1 MRLSRFVFA
10 LLGVVL
16 VGLAAAPQTAQ
27 AAAKLKSGDDIKAQ
41 EAAKKAAEAAETA
54 RLMAVVKELQSVP
67 AIGADQASGSA
78 RRMALV
84 VGNNAYSELDPLE
97 KAVSDA
103 RTIADVLGGLG
114 FDVTMVSDADID
126 AMDDALFG
134 FYETLQ
140 PGDITFFFFAGHG
153 VADNGVN
160 YLLPVDVPKLGELE
174 RNRLPRKA
182 FDAAEI
188 AANIMNRGARLAL
201 MVLDACRN
209 DPFVREGVRSGKAIG
224 GLTRMVPTDGAFVIY
239 SAGTGQTALDKLQ
252 AGDPNPNSVF
262 TRKFM
267 PILQTPGLPIVE
279 VAKRTQVEVRT
290 LAASVAHDQAPAY
303 YDQIVGQYYFKP
315 PQPRLFGMVIGIDE
329 YGGEQ
334 QLRGAVNDGERV
346 ARALE
351 VLGAN
356 EVVRI
361 FNRDARSAFIAYAWR
376 SLVREAEPGD
386 TIVFHYAGSS
396 YWLENQNGKEADG
409 RDEFL
414 MLADVPYDADFVK
427 RIGISDPI
435 IISDDTL
442 TEWMEMAAEKN
453 VNVVLVIDGCYGGGL
468 LDREFAN
475 ISFIGASAEDQSAA
489 ERKIGGRWHGIVSH
503 AFADGL
509 EGSADF
515 NHDGFVSQ
523 RELYAKISLD
533 VFGWRQF
540 EQTPQFLPDVRETT
554 GELALFELPA
564 DLTARIEEIAARD
577 WPAES
582 QQTR

>member
-1 MRLSRFVFA
+1 MRFPRFVFA
-10 LLGVVL
+10 VAVAMA
-16 VGLAAAPQTAQ
+16 VCWAAPSASL
-27 AAAKLKSGDDIKAQ
+27 AAAKLKSGDELRAQ
-41 EAAKKAAEAAETA
+41 EEAKAAAEAAEAT
-54 RLMAVVKELQSVP
+54 RLDAVISQLQSVP
-67 AIGADQASGSA
+67 AIGADQVSGSA

-126 AMDDALFG
+126 AMDDALFS

-279 VAKRTQVEVRT
+279 VAKRTQVEVRA

-315 PQPRLFGMVIGIDE
+315 PRPRLFGLTIGVDE
-329 YGGEQ
+329 YGGKL
-334 QLRGAVNDGERV
+334 QLRGAVNDAERV

-351 VLGAN
+351 GLGAN

-361 FNRDARSAFIAYAWR
+361 FNRDARRTFIDFAWR

-396 YWLENQNGKEADG
+396 YWLANRDGKEADG

-414 MLADVPYDADFVK
+414 MLSDIPYDAEYIKSV
-427 RIGISDPI
+427 GLQDPA
-435 IISDDTL
+435 IISDDVL
-442 TEWMEMAAEKN
+442 TEWMEVAAEKN
-453 VNVVLVIDGCYGGGL
+453 VNVVLVVDGCHGGGL

-475 ISFIGASAEDQSAA
+475 ISFIGASAEDQVVP
-489 ERKIGGRWHGIVSH
+489 ERLIGGRWHGVVSH
-503 AFADGL
+503 AFAEGL
-509 EGSADF
+509 EGAADF
-515 NHDGFVSQ
+515 NGDRFVSQ
-523 RELYAKISLD
+523 RELYAKIAAD
-533 VFGWRQF
+533 VFAELKL
-540 EQTPQFLPDVRETT
+540 EQTPQFFPQIRETT

-564 DLTARIEEIAARD
+564 DLTARIEEIAARG
-577 WPAES
+577 WPAEG